1 MVPRKRP
8 RARACRSHVLD
19 FLDVEGCAF
28 LDHVSAVTGRPCRA
42 STARVT
48 LGGGL
53 LDAELF
59 QAGGISEIG
68 KLVAVVIDVLNA
80 DAVQL
85 AADADPALDDVVIT
99 VLLGPR
105 PGRPV
110 RPG

>member
-1 MVPRKRP
+1 M
-8 RARACRSHVLD
+8 S
-19 FLDVEGCAF
+19 
-28 LDHVSAVTGRPCRA
+28 S
-42 STARVT
+42 STPRVT

-85 AADADPALDDVVIT
+85 AAEPTQPSMMSSL
-99 VLLGPR
+99 
-105 PGRPV
+105 
-110 RPG
+110 